1 MTSTE
6 PLCKCGHPRR
16 VHCGT
21 SGRNPC
27 TGEVRQIIYPGFID
41 QRPGDVMLDDDTA
54 LNLAEEYRLRAKKNP
69 SYERKLQR
77 LLKRGYR
84 IITCRCQLYH
94 TIEIGQVLI
103 HKPGDKNATL
113 IKP

>member
-1 MTSTE
+1 MSE

-16 VHCGT
+16 VHCGA

-27 TGEVRQIIYPGFID
+27 TGEVRQIIKRGFID
-41 QRPGDVMLDDDTA
+41 QRPGDVMLDETQA
-54 LNLAEEYRLRAKKNP
+54 ANLVEEFEVRAKKNP
-69 SYERKLQR
+69 SCERLLR
-77 LLKRGYR
+77 HLLKRGYR